1 MHLPSVG
8 NIHMGRKTYPKT
20 GLKMNPSSS
29 PALTLRRML
38 QDDRAQ
44 VAALAVASN
53 QLQFVDPMPLT
64 LETTALERDNFVMAT
79 ETGIAGFFQIDTR
92 TPDYVQQPLLELC
105 QVVVDQN
112 QQGRGLG
119 QQFVQALPELL
130 KREYP
135 DAPGVV
141 LTVNCRNKLA
151 YHVYSAGGFHD
162 TGEIYTGGPSGPQHI
177 MSMTWCASA

>member
-1 MHLPSVG
+1 MHLPSLG
-8 NIHMGRKTYPKT
+8 NVHMGEKTYLKT
-20 GLKMNPSSS
+20 GLTMNASSS

-38 QDDRAQ
+38 RDDRAQ
-44 VAALAVASN
+44 VAALAVGSD
-53 QLQFVDPMPLT
+53 QLRFVDPMPLT
-64 LETTALERDNFVMAT
+64 LKTTALERDNFVMAT

-92 TPDYVQQPLLELC
+92 TPDYIQQPLLELC

-119 QQFVQALPELL
+119 RQFVQALPELL

-135 DAPGVV
+135 DASGVV
-141 LTVNCRNKLA
+141 LTVNCRNKPA

-177 MSMTWCASA
+177 MSMSWSGNS